1 METIMN
7 RFLEL
12 FYKIS
17 EIPRESGKEG
27 KFASFL
33 EEFAKKHH
41 LYCFRDESNNVLIKK
56 KGNKESNNPIILQAH
71 IDMVC
76 VKRENSN
83 HNFNTDPIDVI
94 RDGDII
100 FAKDTS
106 LGADQGIGLAIMLL
120 ILESDTIK
128 HSDLECMFTTEEETT
143 FNGVV
148 NFDYSKLKGKMLI
161 NIDYCKDDTIIVGSD
176 ADICNEYIFEGN
188 LEENDLQAYEISVK
202 NLKGGNSGDYI
213 ERSSRNAISIIAR
226 IIQELQKIDD
236 VFLCSIDGGES
247 EIDIATSCKAIIKTR
262 IEDIYNKVKEL
273 NVDENIQI
281 CEIKNELSFSIED
294 SKRIISQIL
303 KLKQGIVKKQDGNII
318 VSGNIGV
325 INTNKNKVFI
335 QGVLRSIDVEQ
346 LKKYNNENLS
356 ISENDHFTVKEI
368 YQDSA
373 WIPNEKSKL
382 LDDFKKAYYRVNGST
397 PIVDIAHGGLECSS
411 IMKRTNNMDI
421 ISIGSI
427 IEDFHTVNEKMYIS
441 SCEKTIKTLLEYLK
455 K

>member
-1 METIMN
+1 METTIN

-83 HNFNTDPIDVI
+83 HNFNTDSIDVI
-94 RDGDII
+94 KDGDII

-120 ILESDTIK
+120 VLESDTIK
-128 HSDLECMFTTEEETT
+128 HPDLECMFTTEEETT

-148 NFDYSKLKGKMLI
+148 NFDYSKLEGKMLI
-161 NIDYCKDDTIIVGSD
+161 NLDHCKDDTIIIGSD

-202 NLKGGNSGDYI
+202 YIKGGNSGVYI
-213 ERSSRNAISIIAR
+213 ERSDRNAISVVSEIIH
-226 IIQELQKIDD
+226 ELQKKDD
-236 VFLCSIDGGES
+236 VFICSIDGGES
-247 EIDIATSCKAIIKTR
+247 EIDIATSCKAIVKTR
-262 IEDIYNKVKEL
+262 IADIYNKIKEL
-273 NVDENIQI
+273 NVDGNIQI
-281 CEIKNELSFSIED
+281 CETKNELSFSIED

-303 KLKQGIVKKQDGNII
+303 KLKQGIVKKQDENII

-325 INTNKNKVFI
+325 INTIENKVFI

-356 ISENDHFTVKEI
+356 ISENNHFTVKEI

-373 WIPNEKSKL
+373 WIPNKKSKL
-382 LDDFKKAYYRVNGST
+382 LDDYKKAYYRVNGST
-397 PIVDIAHGGLECSS
+397 PNVEIAHGGLECSS

-427 IEDFHTVNEKMYIS
+427 IEDFHTVNERMYIS

>member
-1 METIMN
+1 METLIN

-33 EEFAKKHH
+33 EEFTKEHH

-56 KGNKESNNPIILQAH
+56 KGNKENNNPIVLQAH

-83 HNFNTDPIDVI
+83 HNFNTDSIDVI

-128 HSDLECMFTTEEETT
+128 HPDLECMFTTEEETT
-143 FNGVV
+143 FNGAV

-161 NIDYCKDDTIIVGSD
+161 NLDYCKDDTIIVGSD

-236 VFLCSIDGGES
+236 LFLCSIDGGES

-262 IEDIYNKVKEL
+262 IADIYNKAKEL
-273 NVDENIQI
+273 NVDGNIQI

-303 KLKQGIVKKQDGNII
+303 KLKQGIVKKQDGDTV

-325 INTNKNKVFI
+325 INTIENKVFI

-346 LKKYNNENLS
+346 LKNYNNENLS
-356 ISENDHFTVKEI
+356 ISENNHFTVKEI

-427 IEDFHTVNEKMYIS
+427 IEDFHTVNERMYIS

>member
-1 METIMN
+1 MNEITN
-7 RFLEL
+7 RFLQL

-17 EIPRESGKEG
+17 KIPRESGKEE
-27 KFASFL
+27 KFADFL
-33 EEFAKKHH
+33 EKFAIERN
-41 LYCFRDESNNVLIKK
+41 LEYYRDDFNNLLIKK
-56 KGNKESNNPIILQAH
+56 KGNKFHNETIILQAH

-83 HNFNTDPIDVI
+83 HNFNIDPIDII

-128 HSDLECMFTTEEETT
+128 HPDLECMFTTEEETT

-148 NFDYSKLKGKMLI
+148 NFDYSKLEGKMLI
-161 NIDYCKDDTIIVGSD
+161 NLDHCKDDTIIIGSD

-188 LEENDLQAYEISVK
+188 LEENDLQSYEISVK
-202 NLKGGNSGDYI
+202 DIKGGNSGVYI
-213 ERSSRNAISIIAR
+213 ERSGSNAISVIAE
-226 IIQELQKIDD
+226 IIQELQKKDD
-236 VFLCSIDGGES
+236 VFICSINGGES

-262 IEDIYNKVKEL
+262 ITDIYNKVKEL
-273 NVDENIQI
+273 NIDENIQI
-281 CEIKNELSFSIED
+281 RELNNELSFSIED
-294 SKRIISQIL
+294 SKKIISQL
-303 KLKQGIVKKQDGNII
+303 LELKQGIVKEQNGDLV

-325 INTNKNKVFI
+325 FNIIENKVFI
-335 QGVLRSIDVEQ
+335 QGVLRSIDVEL

-356 ISENDHFTVKEI
+356 ISENNHFTVKEI

-373 WIPNEKSKL
+373 WIPNNTSKL
-382 LDDFKKAYYRVNGST
+382 LDDYKKAYYRVNGSI
-397 PIVDIAHGGLECSS
+397 PIVEIAHGGLECSS

-427 IEDFHTVNEKMYIS
+427 IEDFHTVNERMYIS

-455 K
+455 S

>member
-1 METIMN
+1 METTIN

-128 HSDLECMFTTEEETT
+128 HPDLECMFTTEEETT
-143 FNGVV
+143 FNGAV

-161 NIDYCKDDTIIVGSD
+161 NLDYCKDDTIIIGSD

-188 LEENDLQAYEISVK
+188 LDENDLQAYEISVK

-226 IIQELQKIDD
+226 IIQELQK
-236 VFLCSIDGGES
+236 VMTFF
-247 EIDIATSCKAIIKTR
+247 
-262 IEDIYNKVKEL
+262 Y
-273 NVDENIQI
+273 
-281 CEIKNELSFSIED
+281 
-294 SKRIISQIL
+294 
-303 KLKQGIVKKQDGNII
+303 
-318 VSGNIGV
+318 
-325 INTNKNKVFI
+325 
-335 QGVLRSIDVEQ
+335 VL
-346 LKKYNNENLS
+346 
-356 ISENDHFTVKEI
+356 
-368 YQDSA
+368 
-373 WIPNEKSKL
+373 
-382 LDDFKKAYYRVNGST
+382 
-397 PIVDIAHGGLECSS
+397 
-411 IMKRTNNMDI
+411 
-421 ISIGSI
+421 
-427 IEDFHTVNEKMYIS
+427 
-441 SCEKTIKTLLEYLK
+441 
-455 K
+455 

>member
-1 METIMN
+1 MN

-33 EEFAKKHH
+33 EEFAREHH

-56 KGNKESNNPIILQAH
+56 KGNKENNKPIILQAH

-83 HNFNTDPIDVI
+83 HNFNTDKIDII

-128 HSDLECMFTTEEETT
+128 HPDLECMFTTEEETT

-148 NFDYSKLKGKMLI
+148 SFDYSKLEGKMLI
-161 NIDYCKDDTIIVGSD
+161 NLDHCKDDTIIIGSD
-176 ADICNEYIFEGN
+176 ADICNDYIFEGN
-188 LEENDLQAYEISVK
+188 LEGNDLQAYEISVK

-236 VFLCSIDGGES
+236 VFLCSINGGRS
-247 EIDIATSCKAIIKTR
+247 EIDIATSCEAIIKTR
-262 IEDIYNKVKEL
+262 ITDIYNKIKEL
-273 NVDENIQI
+273 NKDGNIQI
-281 CEIKNELSFSIED
+281 RELKNELSFSIED
-294 SKRIISQIL
+294 SKRIIFQIL
-303 KLKQGIVKKQDGNII
+303 KLKQGIVKKQDGDIV

-325 INTNKNKVFI
+325 INTIKNKVFI

-356 ISENDHFTVKEI
+356 ISENNHFTVKKI

-373 WIPNEKSKL
+373 WIPNKTSKL
-382 LDDFKKAYYRVNGST
+382 LDDYKKAYYRVNGGT
-397 PIVDIAHGGLECSS
+397 PIVEIAHGGLECSS

>member
-1 METIMN
+1 
-7 RFLEL
+7 
-12 FYKIS
+12 
-17 EIPRESGKEG
+17 
-27 KFASFL
+27 
-33 EEFAKKHH
+33 
-41 LYCFRDESNNVLIKK
+41 
-56 KGNKESNNPIILQAH
+56 
-71 IDMVC
+71 
-76 VKRENSN
+76 
-83 HNFNTDPIDVI
+83 
-94 RDGDII
+94 
-100 FAKDTS
+100 
-106 LGADQGIGLAIMLL
+106 
-120 ILESDTIK
+120 
-128 HSDLECMFTTEEETT
+128 
-143 FNGVV
+143 
-148 NFDYSKLKGKMLI
+148 
-161 NIDYCKDDTIIVGSD
+161 GSD

-273 NVDENIQI
+273 NMDGNIQI

-356 ISENDHFTVKEI
+356 ISENNHFTVKEI

-373 WIPNEKSKL
+373 WIPNKTSKL
-382 LDDFKKAYYRVNGST
+382 LNDFEKAYCRVNGST

>member
-33 EEFAKKHH
+33 EEFAKEHH

-128 HSDLECMFTTEEETT
+128 HPDLECMFTTEEETT

-148 NFDYSKLKGKMLI
+148 NFDYSKLEGKMLI
-161 NIDYCKDDTIIVGSD
+161 NLDHCKDDTIIICSD

-188 LEENDLQAYEISVK
+188 LEENDLQTYEISVK
-202 NLKGGNSGDYI
+202 DIKGGNSGDYI

-226 IIQELQKIDD
+226 IIQELQKSDD
-236 VFLCSIDGGES
+236 IFLCSINGGRS
-247 EIDIATSCKAIIKTR
+247 EIDIATSCKAIVKTR
-262 IEDIYNKVKEL
+262 ITDIYNKVKEL
-273 NVDENIQI
+273 NVAGNIQI
-281 CEIKNELSFSIED
+281 QELKNELSFSIED
-294 SKRIISQIL
+294 SRRIISQIL
-303 KLKQGIVKKQDGNII
+303 KLKQGIIKEQDGDIV

-325 INTNKNKVFI
+325 IDTIENKVFI
-335 QGVLRSIDVEQ
+335 QGVLRSIDVGQ

-356 ISENDHFTVKEI
+356 ISENNHFTVKEI

-382 LDDFKKAYYRVNGST
+382 LDDYKKAYYRVNGST